1 MRTNIFVLSETKRSE
16 LQKKKK
22 LNCFVC
28 LDQLVDGLE
37 GKYNDNAQLIPRQ
50 IWPRKLTALETS
62 P

>member
-16 LQKKKK
+16 LQTKK

-28 LDQLVDGLE
+28 LDQLVDGIE
-37 GKYNDNAQLIPRQ
+37 GKYNYNARLIPRQ